1 MEIKVNNANEP
12 VWGEMSIK
20 TKLPP
25 NLEPLND
32 LAQNVY
38 WSWNHDVRELFKS
51 IDRFRTLCFACA
63 IFPAH

>member
-38 WSWNHDVRELFKS
+38 WSWKQVQWNFLVSFYNKKHKRVK
-51 IDRFRTLCFACA
+51 I
-63 IFPAH
+63 